1 LIAILLLELN
11 CLFSLQSKAKEM
23 MQLAENM
30 RLKLLTN
37 SSTQSNSGDE
47 EMGSKQDMQ
56 DWLLSVGIVSPV
68 TKETAGALYHQQLS
82 LQVIDSHFHS
92 LFCLCS

>member
-1 LIAILLLELN
+1 
-11 CLFSLQSKAKEM
+11 M

-30 RLKLLTN
+30 RLKLLAN

-68 TKETAGALYHQQLS
+68 QKKPL
-82 LQVIDSHFHS
+82 V
-92 LFCLCS
+92 LCTINSCRCR

>member
-1 LIAILLLELN
+1 ME
-11 CLFSLQSKAKEM
+11 
-23 MQLAENM
+23 LAEKM
-30 RLKLLTN
+30 RQKLLTN
-37 SSTQSNSGDE
+37 SSAQSNSNDE

-82 LQVIDSHFHS
+82 RQVIHALLVFLLHS
-92 LFCLCS
+92 L

>member
-1 LIAILLLELN
+1 
-11 CLFSLQSKAKEM
+11 M

-30 RLKLLTN
+30 RLKLLAN

-82 LQVIDSHFHS
+82 LQVIDSHIFIVFS
-92 LFCLCS
+92 AFVVEDFTIWWPNWDGSDNARI

>member
-1 LIAILLLELN
+1 
-11 CLFSLQSKAKEM
+11 M
-23 MQLAENM
+23 MQLAEKM
-30 RLKLLTN
+30 RLNLLTN
-37 SSTQSNSGDE
+37 SSTQWNSGGE

-82 LQVIDSHFHS
+82 LQVIDSHFHNFS
-92 LFCLCS
+92 AFVVEDFTIWWPNWDGCDNTRT